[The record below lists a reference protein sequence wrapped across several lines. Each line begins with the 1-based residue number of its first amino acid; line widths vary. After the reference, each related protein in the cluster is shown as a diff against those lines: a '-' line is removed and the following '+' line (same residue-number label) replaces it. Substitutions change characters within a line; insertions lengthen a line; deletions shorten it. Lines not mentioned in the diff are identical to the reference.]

1 MAKIIPVVG
10 SPGSGSTTLAVQ
22 LALHCSEKKETV
34 CLILTDPMLPPRS
47 YLLKESQTNS
57 LGFLLSFPDLSE
69 KQILASMDAATDSI
83 GVLGYA
89 TGDRLQDFPVPS
101 TVACET
107 LLKKLSM
114 CTDTIIL
121 DVGSRLTDKLTITA
135 LEQAD
140 AVVVCVDGTIKS
152 AAWQANLPQIPYC
165 TFVANKVAGNVTAE
179 ADIFFPYAANLH
191 QQMQELRGFHLYKEK
206 SFFASM
212 QQLHSKTNVQKKN
225 LTLVR

>member
-1 MAKIIPVVG
+1 MAKIIPVIG

-34 CLILTDPMLPPRS
+34 CLILTDPMLPPKS

-101 TVACET
+101 TVACEM
-107 LLKKLSM
+107 LLKKLSV

-121 DVGSRLTDKLTITA
+121 DVGSRIFDKLSVVA
-135 LEQAD
+135 LQQAYKT
-140 AVVVCVDGTIKS
+140 VICIDGTLKS
-152 AAWQANLPQIPYC
+152 EAWLANLQKPDHCI
-165 TFVANKVAGNVTAE
+165 TVANRLHSTLNSNANLLLP
-179 ADIFFPYAANLH
+179 FFPDLMQQNEEMRCFQAFNPIQKKLH
-191 QQMQELRGFHLYKEK
+191 QLSDKLKV
-206 SFFASM
+206 SSD
-212 QQLHSKTNVQKKN
+212 KT
-225 LTLVR
+225 